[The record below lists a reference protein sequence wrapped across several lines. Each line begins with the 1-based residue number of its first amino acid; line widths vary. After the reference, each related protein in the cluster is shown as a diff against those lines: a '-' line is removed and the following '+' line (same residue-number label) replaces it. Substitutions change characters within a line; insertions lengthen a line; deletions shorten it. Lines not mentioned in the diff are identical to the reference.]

1 MSQTS
6 KMPSAV
12 FPDLKGKSIFI
23 SGGGAGI
30 GATLTESFLAQ
41 GAHVTFIQRSD
52 ATDFCDEMEA
62 KYHERP
68 HFIKCDILDI
78 PALESA
84 LDQAK
89 EKHGPIH
96 VLVNNAASDN
106 RHKLETTDIEDF
118 DKGINVNL
126 RPHFFTAKHVA
137 KDMAA
142 LGGGSIINFSS
153 IAHHLGGDQFPVYVA
168 AKAGIAGLTRALADT
183 LGKDN
188 IRVNSVLPGWVF
200 TKRQLD
206 LWATEEKV
214 AEHLKTQS
222 IPEKLY
228 AEDMVGIVLFLAS
241 DASRML
247 TRQSIAVDGGVVG
260 LG

>member
-1 MSQTS
+1 MSDTS
-6 KMPSAV
+6 RMPSAV
-12 FPDLKGKSIFI
+12 FPDLRGKSIFI

-30 GATLTESFLAQ
+30 GATLTESFIAQ

-52 ATDFCDEMEA
+52 ANDFCNQIEE
-62 KYHERP
+62 KYGERP
-68 HFIKCDILDI
+68 HFIKCDIRDI

-89 EKHGPIH
+89 EKHGPID

-106 RHKLETTDIEDF
+106 RHKLETTDVEDF
-118 DKGINVNL
+118 DQGINVNL
-126 RPHFFTAKHVA
+126 RPHFFTAKRVA

-153 IAHHLGGDQFPVYVA
+153 IAHHLGGDQYPVYIA

-183 LGKDN
+183 LGQDN

-200 TKRQLD
+200 TQRQLD

-214 AEHLKTQS
+214 SDHLDTQA
-222 IPEKLY
+222 IPEKLI

-247 TRQSIAVDGGVVG
+247 TRQSIAVDGGVIG

>member
-1 MSQTS
+1 MPETS
-6 KMPSAV
+6 RMPSAV

-23 SGGGAGI
+23 TGGGSGI
-30 GATLTESFLAQ
+30 GAKLTESFLAQ
-41 GAHVTFIQRSD
+41 GAHVAFVQRSD
-52 ATDFCDEMEA
+52 ASDFCNKMEA

-68 HFIKCDILDI
+68 HFIKCDISNI
-78 PALESA
+78 PSLENA

-89 EKHGPIH
+89 DKHGPIH

-106 RHKLETTDIEDF
+106 RHKLETTNVEDF
-118 DKGINVNL
+118 DNGININL
-126 RPHFFTAKHVA
+126 RPHFFSAKHVA
-137 KDMAA
+137 EDMAN

-153 IAHHLGGDQFPVYVA
+153 IAHHLGGDEFPVYIA

-183 LGKDN
+183 LGKNN

-200 TKRQLD
+200 TQRQLD

-214 AEHLKTQS
+214 AQHLETQA
-222 IPEKLY
+222 IPEKLISD
-228 AEDMVGIVLFLAS
+228 DMVGIVLFLAS

>member
-1 MSQTS
+1 MSQS
-6 KMPSAV
+6 SRMPSAI
-12 FPDLKGKSIFI
+12 FPDLKGKSVFI
-23 SGGGAGI
+23 TGGGSGI
-30 GATLTESFLAQ
+30 GALLTESFLMQ

-52 ATDFCDEMEA
+52 ASEFCDEMET

-68 HFIKCDILDI
+68 LFIQCDILDI
-78 PALESA
+78 PALETA

-89 EKHGPIH
+89 EAYGPIQ

-106 RHKLETTDIEDF
+106 RHKLEETETGDF
-118 DKGINVNL
+118 DHLINVNL

-137 KDMAA
+137 QDMAK

-153 IAHHLGGDQFPVYVA
+153 IAHHLGGDQYPVYIT

-200 TKRQLD
+200 TQRQLD

-214 AEHLKTQS
+214 SKHLETQA
-222 IPEKLY
+222 IPEKLVS
-228 AEDMVGIVLFLAS
+228 EDMVGIVLFLAS

-247 TRQSIAVDGGVVG
+247 TRQSIAVDGGVIG